1 MKIKYSLMIIV
12 TIVMLMLIFLSTTQ
26 FAVIPTKETSDRV
39 STMPITPIID
49 TELFELSLTDN
60 ILNNINMLVDWI
72 KTIYSQLIQI
82 VVK

>member
-1 MKIKYSLMIIV
+1 MKKKSIIIV
-12 TIVMLMLIFLSTTQ
+12 STILVLIFIFLSTTQ
-26 FAVIPTKETSDRV
+26 FAVIPTKETPDRV

-49 TELFELSLTDN
+49 TELVELSLTDN
-60 ILNNINMLVDWI
+60 ILNNINILTEWI